1 MRRLIF
7 SALLAAAAA
16 GAQSIP
22 LWPHGAPG
30 GSAAN
35 GPERD
40 STTPQDPLVAGRR
53 ATRLA
58 NVSNPEILLRRPPK
72 DKDTGAAVLVCP
84 GGGYSVLVIDVGGE
98 EPAAWLNSIGV
109 TAAIL
114 KYRVPQPPN
123 APAYAA
129 PLQDAQRAMSVL
141 RSRAKEW
148 GIDPTRIGVLGFSAG
163 GHLAAALSDNFDKRT
178 YSAVDAADQ
187 TPTRPAFTMLVYP
200 YLARDTS
207 GREISPELH
216 VASRTPPAF
225 LVQTED
231 DPVHVENSVFYYL
244 ALKSAK
250 VPAEMH
256 LFSSGG
262 HGYGLRLT
270 NERVGTWP
278 ALAEQWL
285 RSLGVLGSSG
295 RR

>member
-7 SALLAAAAA
+7 AALFSLAVSA
-16 GAQSIP
+16 AQSIP

-30 GSAAN
+30 GSAAT

-40 STTPQDPLVAGRR
+40 STTPRDPLIVGRR

-58 NVSNPEILLRRPPK
+58 NVSSPELLLRRPPK
-72 DKDTGAAVLVCP
+72 DKDTGAAVLICP
-84 GGGYSVLVIDVGGE
+84 GGGYSVLVIDVSGE

-114 KYRVPQPPN
+114 KYRVPQPRN
-123 APAYAA
+123 APPYAA
-129 PLQDAQRAMSVL
+129 PLQDAQRAMSIL
-141 RSRAKEW
+141 RSRAAEW
-148 GIDPTRIGVLGFSAG
+148 AIDPSRIGVLGFSAG
-163 GHLAAALSDNFDKRT
+163 GHLAAALSDNFEKRT
-178 YSAVDAADQ
+178 YSAIDAADQ
-187 TPTRPAFTMLVYP
+187 ANIRPAFTILVYP

-207 GREISPELH
+207 GREISPELA
-216 VASRTPPAF
+216 VTSRTPPAF

-231 DPVHVENSVFYYL
+231 DPVHVENSLFYYL
-244 ALKSAK
+244 ALKNAK

-256 LFSSGG
+256 LFSTGG

-270 NERVGTWP
+270 AERVGTWP

-285 RSLGVLGSSG
+285 RSLNILDSAK
-295 RR
+295 R